1 MYVEA
6 VEVKIIVL
14 KVDKIDSRKEIDTKP
29 LFLGAPSRK
38 AGEGKYV
45 WEQSPWKAG
54 EW

>member
-38 AGEGKYV
+38 AEEGKYV
-45 WEQSPWKAG
+45 WEQSP
-54 EW
+54 